1 MSGYP
6 TAGSDVLGNAGA
18 GQRLGEEVMRRRSR
32 CITSVAL
39 AALVAA
45 FGVAPSARAGRG
57 RHRWHRASAIVE
69 LPISFNVQNL
79 NRSRVPCLSDGRAHT
94 IRGHLVAPRATLTSS
109 AVPRAVTLYLHGTTV
124 GEPTWRFTGVAGYD
138 YAFEQAEA
146 GHASVTIDQ
155 LGYGAS
161 DIPNGLQICTG
172 SQADIAHQIVGKLR
186 RGDYRVASG
195 RPPTFQRVALA
206 GHSFG
211 GLISPIEAYSFND
224 IDALVI
230 ADSAIDQ
237 FGSFAN
243 TTEVFARPDGVLA
256 VCLRLGDPKRPGATG
271 GYAYTYTPDTPLLFS
286 NADPAVVDAFAGL
299 RERDPCGP
307 WGSAQLTQL
316 ADRLYLSTITVPVLL
331 VFGRQDAIFPPPEG
345 EQQKALYTGSHDVT
359 FTYIENAGH
368 MVMLQRTAPA
378 FRSTVSSWLQA
389 RGF

>member
-1 MSGYP
+1 MTPPACG
-6 TAGSDVLGNAGA
+6 TAAPFRVRPPA
-18 GQRLGEEVMRRRSR
+18 RSR
-32 CITSVAL
+32 CITGVAL
-39 AALVAA
+39 ATLVAA
-45 FGVAPSARAGRG
+45 FGVAPSATAGRG
-57 RHRWHRASAIVE
+57 RHRWQPASTVVE
-69 LPISFNVQNL
+69 LPVSFNVQNI
-79 NRSRVPCLSDGRAHT
+79 NRSRVPCLSDGRLYT
-94 IRGHLVAPRATLTSS
+94 IKGHLVAPRS
-109 AVPRAVTLYLHGTTV
+109 ALRSAAPRAVTLYLHGTTV
-124 GEPTWRFTGVAGYD
+124 GESTWRFKAVAGYD
-138 YAFEQAEA
+138 YAHALARA

-186 RGDYRVASG
+186 SGDYRVASG

-211 GLISPIEAYSFND
+211 GFVAPIEAYSFKD

-230 ADSAIDQ
+230 ADSAADQ
-237 FGSFAN
+237 IGSLAN

-256 VCLRLGDPKRPGATG
+256 VCLRLGDPKRPDAPG
-271 GYAYTYTPDTPLLFS
+271 GYAYTYKPNTRLLFS
-286 NADPAVVDAFAGL
+286 NAAPTVIDAFGGL

-316 ADRLYLSTITVPVLL
+316 ADRLYLGSITVPVLL

-345 EQQKALYTGSHDVT
+345 EQQSALFTGSHDVT
-359 FTYIENAGH
+359 LTYIENAGH
-368 MVMLQRTAPA
+368 MVMLQRTARA
-378 FRSTVSSWLQA
+378 FRTTVSNWLQT